1 MAEEGDKATAAAEAG
16 GGAAATAAAG
26 GGGGGGGGGAEEES
40 VKLFVGQVPKQMTE
54 DELAAMFS
62 AVAVVDE
69 VTLIRDKATKAS
81 RGPRSVRGNFFFPFP
96 TLHSQR
102 NAALL
107 FRSGARD
114 LGLRRGEGSESGSS
128 PSPSPSRG
136 RAPTEFDL
144 GVKEFELL
152 AFPPVGPQG
161 FPGVSCFSWRFMRNV
176 VGNFGC
182 SWPISVSG

>member
-54 DELAAMFS
+54 DELAAMFA

-81 RGPRSVRGNFFFPFP
+81 RGPRSVRGNFF
-96 TLHSQR
+96 
-102 NAALL
+102 
-107 FRSGARD
+107 
-114 LGLRRGEGSESGSS
+114 S
-128 PSPSPSRG
+128 PSPPSTPSAMRLSSSGLVLGIWASGAARG
-136 RAPTEFDL
+136 RNRGPCRRRRR
-144 GVKEFELL
+144 L
-152 AFPPVGPQG
+152 AGGLPPSLTWG
-161 FPGVSCFSWRFMRNV
+161 
-176 VGNFGC
+176 
-182 SWPISVSG
+182 